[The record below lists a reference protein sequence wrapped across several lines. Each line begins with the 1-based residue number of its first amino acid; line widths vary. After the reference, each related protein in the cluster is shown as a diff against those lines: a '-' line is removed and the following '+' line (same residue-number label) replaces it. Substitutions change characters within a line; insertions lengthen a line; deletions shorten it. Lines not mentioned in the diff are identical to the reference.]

1 MREPVNSSNVA
12 LADPFEPIT
21 LNASQ
26 LPPSNPHLFLEND
39 FTSASCTFPQQST
52 SYQTTN
58 FVPSLANSNI
68 MPPIGPLPS
77 TKSDHQMSGMYSS
90 SGFDML
96 SVLARL
102 ANRPNP
108 QIDLGPVDL
117 SCSFVVA
124 DARQYDTPIIYVSPM
139 FERMT
144 LYSASEAM
152 GLNCRFLQ
160 APDGHVA
167 KGTLRSYTE
176 DTSVLHIK
184 QHMIQGKESQA
195 SLVNYKKGGQ
205 PFVNLVTV
213 IPITW
218 DNDEIAYFVGL
229 QVDMVRQPESILE
242 RMRNGTYVA
251 NYHTITI
258 PPTIPTTTP
267 ITESQDAGDG
277 PLEYYRPDIIVPS
290 NQIPTPNHYNQFDT
304 PIQQK
309 EIPQIQPVNMIK
321 ESPSSRATKRQR
333 TTHGIIDILL
343 TKKAETESLK
353 RQWNQ
358 VVLENTNA
366 FVHVLSL
373 KGIFLYCSRA
383 TNKILE
389 YDPSELLGTSIS
401 QLIHPSDV
409 IPVMRDLKESSNSKV
424 PINLIY
430 RIKRKISGYM
440 WIECHGR
447 LDLEQGKGRK
457 CVILSGRERPVYELG
472 RQRISTAITS
482 SEHQNFGDN
491 EFWGKLSVDGLFLYV
506 TSSSERA
513 VGVKSEDFNGLS
525 IFQVTRHEEAADIA
539 DALQQV
545 RTGETVNIRHHIRIN
560 ENEETFVDTCF
571 YPGNTA
577 QERDSPAFILIR
589 VVNSEAEP
597 ADSLTVANKI
607 EPLETDIGCGF
618 DSDYE
623 EADNE
628 EGHESDHSGDSG
640 STSEES
646 IGIPDATITENL
658 FNELE
663 TSRNTSW
670 QFEMHQMRL
679 INKRLREKIHRLSKR
694 STL

>member
-1 MREPVNSSNVA
+1 
-12 LADPFEPIT
+12 
-21 LNASQ
+21 
-26 LPPSNPHLFLEND
+26 
-39 FTSASCTFPQQST
+39 
-52 SYQTTN
+52 
-58 FVPSLANSNI
+58 
-68 MPPIGPLPS
+68 
-77 TKSDHQMSGMYSS
+77 
-90 SGFDML
+90 
-96 SVLARL
+96 
-102 ANRPNP
+102 
-108 QIDLGPVDL
+108 
-117 SCSFVVA
+117 
-124 DARQYDTPIIYVSPM
+124 M

-144 LYSASEAM
+144 LYTASEAI

-176 DTSVLHIK
+176 DASVLHIK
-184 QHMIQGKESQA
+184 QHMMQGKESQA

-218 DNDEIAYFVGL
+218 DNDDIAYFVGL

-251 NYHTITI
+251 NYQTITI
-258 PPTIPTTTP
+258 PPTIPTATP
-267 ITESQDAGDG
+267 VIDSQDAGDG
-277 PLEYYRPDIIVPS
+277 PMEYYRPDTIVPS
-290 NQIPTPNHYNQFDT
+290 NHRPTVNHYNQFDA

-309 EIPQIQPVNMIK
+309 EILPIQPANNIK
-321 ESPSSRATKRQR
+321 ESSSSSRTSKRQR

-383 TNKILE
+383 TSKILE

-401 QLIHPSDV
+401 KLIHPSDV

-430 RIKRKISGYM
+430 RIKRKLSGYM

-457 CVILSGRERPVYELG
+457 CVILSGRERPVYDLG
-472 RQRISTAITS
+472 RQRISAAISS
-482 SEHQNFGDN
+482 SEHQDFSDN

-513 VGVKSEDFNGLS
+513 VGLKSEDFNGLS
-525 IFQVTRHEEAADIA
+525 IFQVTRHEEASDIA

-545 RTGETVNIRHHIRIN
+545 RTGEAVNIRHHIRN
-560 ENEETFVDTCF
+560 NKDEETLVDTCF

-577 QERDSPAFILIR
+577 QENDDPAFILIR
-589 VVNSEAEP
+589 VINSKAEP
-597 ADSLTVANKI
+597 ADGLTVSDKFESI
-607 EPLETDIGCGF
+607 EASFEF
-618 DSDYE
+618 DSDHE
-623 EADNE
+623 EGDDE
-628 EGHESDHSGDSG
+628 EGHESDHSGDTE

-646 IGIPDATITENL
+646 IGIPDATIEENL

-679 INKRLREKIHRLSKR
+679 INKRLREKIHRLAKR